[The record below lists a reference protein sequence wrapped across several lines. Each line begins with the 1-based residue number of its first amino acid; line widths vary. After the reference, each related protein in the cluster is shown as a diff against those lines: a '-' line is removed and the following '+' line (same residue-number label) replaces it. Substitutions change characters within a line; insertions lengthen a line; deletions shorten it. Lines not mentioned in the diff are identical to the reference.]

1 MTTENLGLNF
11 PNFTYTFILFKLL
24 YNVRMF

>member
-1 MTTENLGLNF
+1 MRTENLGLNF
-11 PNFTYTFILFKLL
+11 PDFMYTFILFKLL